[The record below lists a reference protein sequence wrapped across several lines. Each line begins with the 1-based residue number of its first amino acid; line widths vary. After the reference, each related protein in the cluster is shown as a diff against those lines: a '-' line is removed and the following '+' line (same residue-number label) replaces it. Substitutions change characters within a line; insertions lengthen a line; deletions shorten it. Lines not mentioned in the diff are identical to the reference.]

1 MLDAYDARRPIRAVA
16 YPVQAIRLGNGPVL
30 LALGGEVVV
39 DYALRA
45 AREFPGVP
53 LIVAGFSNDVRDY
66 IPSERSLRESG
77 DEAERKMMER
87 GRPGLFEEDIEE
99 TIFASV
105 RRVLERVGVKAARE
119 R

>member
-1 MLDAYDARRPIRAVA
+1 
-16 YPVQAIRLGNGPVL
+16 
-30 LALGGEVVV
+30 
-39 DYALRA
+39 
-45 AREFPGVP
+45 
-53 LIVAGFSNDVRDY
+53 
-66 IPSERSLRESG
+66 
-77 DEAERKMMER
+77 MMER